1 MQLCTLEIAVDNSLE
16 LNETVGETGS
26 DDEARPRFRSYG
38 ERLPR
43 LVYFQRARVAAGQ
56 RAVRFAYTTCIL
68 VKRRLYSAPTVLSS
82 CRAARNSNPS
92 QEPMFRVTHEL
103 PLPRRLFLSRAT
115 ALDWIDGQ
123 HLWM

>member
-1 MQLCTLEIAVDNSLE
+1 MILRSRQYMQLCTLEIAVDNSLE

-56 RAVRFAYTTCIL
+56 RAVRF
-68 VKRRLYSAPTVLSS
+68 KRRLYSAPTVLSS